1 MPSYIYKKESGPTKK
16 RSGSRT
22 LTFSIYRIKNNK
34 PKYLG
39 EVRRESASYKGDYV
53 AVAEFIAKK
62 DHYAFDGYRLKRKD
76 IHITEIR

>member
-1 MPSYIYKKESGPTKK
+1 MPNYIYKKESGPTK
-16 RSGSRT
+16 RSSGGRT

-39 EVRRESASYKGDYV
+39 EVRRESASYKGDSTT
-53 AVAEFIAKK
+53 VAEFIAKK

-76 IHITEIR
+76 IYIREI